1 MRDSSPRSRHKL
13 LGTGISDIL
22 EEQGVSRRGGTAHL
36 HTGGSKPLPV
46 TVGTPMVKS
55 KPPPY
60 FTADKIKRLQVIL
73 GESDKKTLKIANF
86 LRVEGGKKC
95 VEPGLSQSLT
105 ERNSRLNQHF
115 KGVMRQIHL

>member
-1 MRDSSPRSRHKL
+1 MVCNHCLGSINKGITHSCTSDTRRKNLEGLVRDSSPRSRHKL

-36 HTGGSKPLPV
+36 HTGGSKPIYV

-73 GESDKKTLKIANF
+73 GESDKKNPQN
-86 LRVEGGKKC
+86 C
-95 VEPGLSQSLT
+95 QLS
-105 ERNSRLNQHF
+105 
-115 KGVMRQIHL
+115 